1 MIGADD
7 PRPPALAWIVCALL
21 LAGFGA
27 RLFRDAAAS
36 SSIGWMDIYQVQ
48 DFAGLPAV
56 LEFFRDLRIAIPPWL
71 AALEFIDYALTGTN
85 NWVPVYL
92 YRVAMVGAFV
102 LAVML
107 TYPSFRRLAVAVPLA
122 VLFLA
127 AARLIHPAGPNV
139 YDAIYPFL
147 LLGYFLALRAAPG
160 SAWAAL
166 AAGLLL
172 ALAELTRPFVLL
184 LLPILLLGVAASPA
198 LRRASRLL
206 PFLVPLVVLSGGWHA
221 YQFWA
226 HGQVFWSNHGGYN
239 LQRAWPM
246 VEMPPLVPETV
257 PAKRAPDR
265 MESFNTPEHV
275 ENSRRLQRAIL
286 CHIAAHPLAS
296 AMHALERVSAV
307 VAGEVVLHGEVPSS
321 PVIAA
326 YQVVAKFPALWMLLG
341 ALAVAIAIVAHPRRA
356 GRILADDGNLLILV
370 TAATIVIVALTEA
383 GEEARFMIA
392 LLPALA
398 AVPMPRLDFATRP
411 ARHGVVARRLGAAV
425 AILAVVGI
433 EVFAQGAVRR
443 SAGFAEGAVP
453 APTQAKP
460 GDDALRIGL
469 LHVRGGRWPDRERAI
484 AAIGRCLQGLDV
496 IGLNGVNGTRLFSS
510 QPDQATLL
518 ARATGRAAIFAPT
531 ERRWWSDWYGN
542 ALLTGVAVTNWKRE
556 PLPAPRTPPRR
567 NMLIATVETGDRRV
581 SLLLTQVDFGYD
593 NRLQLEL
600 AIERFLRLP
609 PPAVLMGELNTS
621 RDAPA
626 MQALLALPGVDAFTV
641 NLPSPVGPRPID
653 WIVTRGF
660 EPISGETCDTG
671 VSDHLLL
678 SVRLRPSP

>member
-1 MIGADD
+1 MIGADE
-7 PRPPALAWIVCALL
+7 PRPPALAWFVCAAL
-21 LAGFGA
+21 LAGFGLW
-27 RLFRDAAAS
+27 LFRDAAAW
-36 SSIGWMDIYQVQ
+36 SSIGWMYIFQVQ
-48 DFAGLPAV
+48 DFAGWAAV

-85 NWVPVYL
+85 DWVPVYL
-92 YRVAMVGAFV
+92 YRASMVGAFV
-102 LAVML
+102 LALAL
-107 TYPSFRRLAVAVPLA
+107 TYPSFRRLALSVPLA
-122 VLFLA
+122 ILFLA

-139 YDAIYPFL
+139 YDAVYPLL
-147 LLGYFLALRAAPG
+147 LLGYFLVLRAAPG
-160 SAWAAL
+160 SGLAAL

-184 LLPILLLGVAASPA
+184 LLPILLLGVAANPA

-206 PFLVPLVVLSGGWHA
+206 PFLLPLVVLSGGWHA
-221 YQFWA
+221 YQFRA

-257 PAKRAPDR
+257 PPKRAPDR

-275 ENSRRLQRAIL
+275 ENSRRLQQAIL
-286 CHIAAHPLAS
+286 GHIVAHPLAS
-296 AMHALERVSAV
+296 AMHALERVSALV
-307 VAGEVVLHGEVPSS
+307 SGEVVLHGEVPSS

-326 YQVVAKFPALWMLLG
+326 YQVVVKYPALWMLLG
-341 ALAVAIAIVAHPRRA
+341 ALTIAIAIVVHPRRA
-356 GRILADDGNLLILV
+356 GRILADDGNLLILA
-370 TAATIVIVALTEA
+370 TAATIAIVALTEA

-398 AVPMPRLDFATRP
+398 AVPMPRVDFTSRP
-411 ARHGVVARRLGAAV
+411 ARHGAAARRLAVAAAV
-425 AILAVVGI
+425 MAVIGI
-433 EVFAQGAVRR
+433 EIFAQGAVRR
-443 SAGFAEGAVP
+443 STGFAEGTGP
-453 APTQAKP
+453 AATQARAE
-460 GDDALRIGL
+460 GDQLRLGL
-469 LHVRGGRWPDRERAI
+469 LHVRGGRWPDRDQAV
-484 AAIGRCLQGLDV
+484 AAIGRCLQGLDI
-496 IGLNGVNGTRLFSS
+496 IGLNGVNGRHLLSS

-518 ARATGRAAIFAPT
+518 ARASGRAAIFAPT

-542 ALLTGVAVTNWKRE
+542 ALLTGVAVTSWKRE

-567 NMLIATVETGDRRV
+567 NMLIATIETGGRAV
-581 SLLLTQVDFGYD
+581 NLLLTQVDFGYD
-593 NRLQLEL
+593 NRLQLDL

-609 PPAVLMGELNTS
+609 PPAVLMGELNTT

-626 MQALLALPGVDAFTV
+626 MQTLLARQGVDAFTV

-653 WIVTRGF
+653 WIITRGF